1 MVPTGMLPDQEADRL
16 KGIWVLTTTASVR
29 KVTTWH
35 HRGHE
40 RGQVEGWGLKARP
53 DKDWN
58 TFISSGLG
66 RQKVLSFLSFQ
77 AEEVPRNPGSR
88 L

>member
-1 MVPTGMLPDQEADRL
+1 MVPTGMLPNQEADGL
-16 KGIWVLTTTASVR
+16 KGIWVLATTACVR
-29 KVTTWH
+29 KVTTWQ

-53 DKDWN
+53 DKAWN
-58 TFISSGLG
+58 TFISSGPG
-66 RQKVLSFLSFQ
+66 RQKVLNFLSLQ
-77 AEEVPRNPGSR
+77 AEEVPRYPGSR

>member
-16 KGIWVLTTTASVR
+16 KGIWVSATTAYVR
-29 KVTTWH
+29 KVTTWQ

-58 TFISSGLG
+58 IHLFRA
-66 RQKVLSFLSFQ
+66 RQAKGATLLIF
-77 AEEVPRNPGSR
+77 PG
-88 L
+88 

>member
-16 KGIWVLTTTASVR
+16 KGIWVLAATAYGR
-29 KVTTWH
+29 KVTTWQ

-40 RGQVEGWGLKARP
+40 TGQVEGWGLKARP

-58 TFISSGLG
+58 AFISSGLAG
-66 RQKVLSFLSFQ
+66 AKGAKCLIF
-77 AEEVPRNPGSR
+77 PG
-88 L
+88 